1 MADLGVEEQLAQ
13 LKRDRPQRPQPGV
26 AIGRIKYIVLGA
38 ALIAAAIFSVMSGSK
53 SVYLVKVGDTVLGQ
67 VSDESLKEEIL
78 NRIVEE
84 EAARTGCEICVKQD
98 IQLIKSKPDKDAKT
112 LTSEELEEALREHVL
127 LAARG
132 FVVNVNGEDIVAL
145 KTEEDAIG
153 VLSDLREE
161 YINTVIGT
169 SATVE
174 EIAIKEQ
181 VDFQEKDIPT
191 KMFRDREDAVK
202 VLSRGTDR
210 TLNYSVKSGDSL
222 WAIAESNHLS
232 VDDLVKAN
240 PQVQPDLIQI
250 GQNLNLVVPEPY
262 VTLISKELV
271 VSTIS
276 IPYPVH
282 STGDSGMWPWEEK
295 VTQAGRLGQKEVTE
309 EIVRENGQI
318 VSRVILYENILSQP
332 VPQKVLK
339 GTKQVPDMSSGS
351 MLWPLQGTITSRFGY
366 RWGAFHQGVDIG
378 APVGTNI
385 YVADSGMVSMAA
397 WDGGYGYCIRVDHGN
412 GIVTV
417 YGHLSKFA
425 VSKGDRV
432 EKGQVIGY
440 VGSTGN
446 STGPHLHFEIRID
459 GSAVDPV
466 AYYEQ

>member
-1 MADLGVEEQLAQ
+1 MADLGVDEQLAQ
-13 LKRDRPQRPQPGV
+13 LKRDRPRRLQPG
-26 AIGRIKYIVLGA
+26 AATGRIKYLVLAA
-38 ALIAAAIFSVMSGSK
+38 ALIIAAVFAVMSGSK
-53 SVYLVKVGDTVLGQ
+53 SVYLIKVGDTVLGQ
-67 VSDESLKEEIL
+67 VADQALKEEIL
-78 NRIVEE
+78 SKIVEE
-84 EAARTGCEICVKQD
+84 EVGRTGCQICVQQD
-98 IQLIKSKPDKDAKT
+98 IQLIKAKPDKNIKT
-112 LTSEELEEALREHVL
+112 LTSEELEEALRDHVL

-145 KTEEDAIG
+145 KTEEEAKG

-161 YINTVIGT
+161 YINTVIGA
-169 SATVE
+169 SATIE

-210 TLNYSVKSGDSL
+210 TLNYSVESGDSL
-222 WAIAESNHLS
+222 WAIAERNHLS
-232 VDDLVKAN
+232 VDDLIKAN
-240 PQVQPDLIQI
+240 PQVEPDLIQI

-271 VSTIS
+271 TNTVS

-282 STGDSGMWPWEEK
+282 STGDSSMWPWEDK
-295 VTQAGRLGQKEVTE
+295 VTQAGKVGQKEITE
-309 EIVRENGQI
+309 EIVRENGQVI
-318 VSRVILYENILSQP
+318 SRVILYENVLSQP
-332 VPQKVLK
+332 VPQKVLR
-339 GTKQVPDMSSGS
+339 GTKQVPNMSSGS

-378 APVGTNI
+378 APVGTEI
-385 YVADSGMVSMAA
+385 YAADSGMVSMAA
-397 WDGGYGYCIRVDHGN
+397 WDGGYGYCVRVDHGN

-417 YGHLSKFA
+417 YGHMSKFA
-425 VSKGDRV
+425 VSKGDKV
-432 EKGQVIGY
+432 GKGQVLGY